1 MRAEISL
8 LREAHCR
15 EGGFALAL
23 VVLLLFAV
31 AVAAATGYQ
40 VISTEAFQSQQS
52 AETSQALAVAQAGLD
67 WFIGGQRGFVP
78 DSTAFNINGGTA
90 LVTARKVST
99 LSMEEDLYLVR
110 SEGTFTDRRYARI
123 PVVRVVSQYAI
134 YHKVPLNTLAPV
146 VTTSNRVRVGG
157 SGQVDGTDHAPAG
170 QCAGVPSQPLS
181 GVVARSNIQTVG
193 GGVIQGSPPGL
204 ILGNFDAVVDSVGL
218 AWDVYSDPTF
228 PVDFEDTWPNFS
240 SLPPDSFPVL
250 RQNGDFAPDWTR
262 SGRGV
267 LIVTGTL
274 TIPTNSFWH
283 WRGIVMTGD
292 LSDVAH
298 DAEWTLEGALVAGQ
312 GSAMSNWDMAGGH
325 VVYHSCNVA
334 RAGFSLAHLTP
345 VPGTWWEDL

>member
-1 MRAEISL
+1 
-8 LREAHCR
+8 
-15 EGGFALAL
+15 

-52 AETSQALAVAQAGLD
+52 AETTQALAVAQAGLD

-78 DSTAFNINGGTA
+78 DRTTFNINGGSA
-90 LVTARKVST
+90 VITARKVAT

-110 SEGTFTDRRYARI
+110 SEGTFTDRRYPRI
-123 PVVRVVSQYAI
+123 AVVRVVSQYAI
-134 YHKVPLNTLAPV
+134 YHKVPMNTLAPL
-146 VTTSNRVRVGG
+146 VTTSNRVRVAG
-157 SGQVDGTDHAPAG
+157 SGKVDGTDHAPAG
-170 QCAGVPSQPLS
+170 QCPGAPAAPLA

-193 GGVIQGSPPGL
+193 GGVIQGNPPGL
-204 ILGNFDAVVDSVGL
+204 IVGNFGAVVDSVGL
-218 AWDVYSDPTF
+218 AWDVYSDPSF
-228 PVDFEDTWPNFS
+228 PVDFEDSWPDFS

-250 RQNGDFAPDWTR
+250 RRNGDFAPDWTR

-274 TIPTNSFWH
+274 SIPNNSFWH
-283 WRGIVMTGD
+283 WKGIVMAGD

-298 DAEWTLEGALVAGQ
+298 AGEWTLEGALVAGQ
-312 GSAMSNWDMAGGH
+312 ESAMSNWDMTNGNVA
-325 VVYHSCNVA
+325 YHSCNVA

-345 VPGTWWEDL
+345 VPGSWWEDP